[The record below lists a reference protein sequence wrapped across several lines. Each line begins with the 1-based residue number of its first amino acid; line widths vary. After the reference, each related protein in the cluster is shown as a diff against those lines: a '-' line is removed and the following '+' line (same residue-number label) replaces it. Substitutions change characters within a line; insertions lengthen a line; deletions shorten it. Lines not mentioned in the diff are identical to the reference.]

1 MGAVGATYGLLQL
14 PKMPE
19 LKNRDLS
26 DFPEIHNLDL
36 NAIPYKNK
44 FREDQRLKKLQ
55 QFNQTGNYP
64 NKVFMKM

>member
-26 DFPEIHNLDL
+26 DFPEIPDL
-36 NAIPYKNK
+36 ELNSIPYRNK
-44 FREDQRLKKLQ
+44 IREEQRLQKLKELH
-55 QFNQTGNYP
+55 QTG
-64 NKVFMKM
+64 KILFLVIK